1 MEMARPK
8 GSLPS
13 WSVLTQT
20 ASVRRE
26 IDCKT
31 PSNSG
36 YKPAEVVDSA
46 ESALRMNFLSRAGS
60 LGIVR
65 CVLAF
70 LLAGCAA
77 NQPYHLGEAPT
88 ETAVTPAGS
97 GSVKDIYRL
106 GFIEFDEQGDFWDR
120 DQLRK
125 TVQAIRDTGRGILLV
140 TYIHGWQNNSNSTDA
155 ADVGQFRSLL
165 ALLTADQTVQMSGL
179 QVFGVYLGWRGRVVH
194 KVNPVVDAVTWV
206 GKEASFYS
214 RKNAATRISS
224 STPIT
229 EAIFTLIKTARRD
242 TPGNS
247 RCVVIGHSFGAL
259 VLEKAL
265 AQALVG
271 TLLYEQPF
279 APGVEKSRA
288 DRVFKPA
295 DLILLVNSA
304 AESIYSKEMID
315 MYRDTTPLRGAPH
328 VIMIS
333 SDADAA
339 TGVAFRIG
347 TKLSNAPKL
356 LSGSFRKYH
365 EDGRDTSQF
374 NYFTQTPGHN
384 DSLQSHRLVPVAKGK
399 SDLGGDPFDINLKNR
414 PGSYENVTLYT
425 GTRYDWTQWRIERQ
439 GPNQTNYWVLRVP
452 KQIIPGH
459 SPIFEGESRDLM
471 AALFR
476 LATTPEA
483 AERSVPLKVRGSAEG
498 PVQKT
503 EQRLQRKKT
512 GETVVTPVQPSA
524 SDRQPPQH

>member
-1 MEMARPK
+1 LVC
-8 GSLPS
+8 GTSLAACTSLSPLRS
-13 WSVLTQT
+13 NTT
-20 ASVRRE
+20 ANP
-26 IDCKT
+26 T
-31 PSNSG
+31 NSLDTKND
-36 YKPAEVVDSA
+36 YKVA
-46 ESALRMNFLSRAGS
+46 
-60 LGIVR
+60 
-65 CVLAF
+65 
-70 LLAGCAA
+70 
-77 NQPYHLGEAPT
+77 
-88 ETAVTPAGS
+88 
-97 GSVKDIYRL
+97 
-106 GFIEFDEQGDFWDR
+106 FIEFGEQGSYQDPT
-120 DQLRK
+120 QLK
-125 TVQAIRDTGRGILLV
+125 DALDLIQSTTKPLV
-140 TYIHGWQNNSNSTDA
+140 ITYVHGWQNNVES
-155 ADVGQFRSLL
+155 ADVGKFESLL
-165 ALLTADQTVQMSGL
+165 ARLNRAPAIKDVGFH
-179 QVFGVYLGWRGRVVH
+179 VIGVYLGWRGRVVH
-194 KVNPVVDAVTWV
+194 KVNPVVDALTWV
-206 GKEASFYS
+206 GKEGSFYS

-333 SDADAA
+333 SDADTA
-339 TGVAFRIG
+339 TGLAFPIG
-347 TKLSNAPKL
+347 TKLSNTPKL

-365 EDGRDTSQF
+365 ENGRDTSQF

-425 GTRYDWTQWRIERQ
+425 GTRFDWTQWRIERQ
-439 GPNQTNYWVLRVP
+439 GPNETNYWVLRVP

-459 SPIFEGESRDLM
+459 SPIFEGDSRDLM
-471 AALFR
+471 SALFR

-503 EQRLQRKKT
+503 EQRLQRKKS

-524 SDRQPPQH
+524 SDRPPPRH